1 MKLVECVPN
10 FSEGR
15 NRKVLDE
22 IGAAIAGVDGVTLL
36 DVDPGAATN
45 RTVFTFV
52 GSVETIVDGAFAGI
66 ARAAELIDMST
77 HSGAHAR
84 QGACDVCPFIP
95 LGETTMEE
103 CVELSRELA
112 ERVGEELQV
121 PVYLY
126 EHAATRPGRR
136 SIVDIR
142 KGEYEALEEKLKTE
156 EFAPDFGPARFDP
169 KFGALVTGA
178 REFLIAYNINLNTRN
193 PKIAKDIALEIRD
206 KGRFDRDEKGRKR
219 RDENGKA
226 LRKPGLFQNC
236 KATGWFIEE
245 YGVAQVTMNLTNYK
259 ISPPHAVFDAVCQLA
274 DERGV
279 RVTGSEVV
287 GLVPLTVLTEA
298 GGHYLAKQR
307 ASRGVTEQELVDVA
321 VKSMGFSEVQ
331 PFDPVEKVIEYRI
344 ARPGGGLMGLTCNG
358 FADELSSDSPAPG
371 GGSVAAL
378 CGALSAALSAM
389 VANLTF
395 AKKGFKKQ
403 RPEMDAMGQQ
413 AQRLKQSF
421 ARAVDEDTDAFNRVM
436 TAMRLPKATDEQ
448 QAVRLV
454 AIEEAT
460 KGAVQVPFEVLA
472 RSMEAAELAL
482 AMVTRGNPNS
492 LSDAGV
498 ASLCARLAAQGAYYN
513 VLINLPGLSDLSY
526 VESTQN
532 AAAGLRDAVA
542 QVCNQTDAMVE
553 ERLLADLQ
561 EGETE

>member
-52 GSVETIVDGAFAGI
+52 GSVETIVDAAFAGI
-66 ARAAELIDMST
+66 VRAAELIDMST

-103 CVELSRELA
+103 CVELSRQLA
-112 ERVGEELQV
+112 KRVGEELQV

-126 EHAATRPGRR
+126 EKAATRPGRR

-178 REFLIAYNINLNTRN
+178 REFLIAYNINLNSRN
-193 PKIAKDIALEIRD
+193 PKIAKDIALQIRD
-206 KGRFDRDEKGRKR
+206 KGCFDRDEKGRKR
-219 RDENGKA
+219 RDEHGKA
-226 LRKPGLFQNC
+226 LRKAGLFKNC

-259 ISPPHAVFDAVCQLA
+259 VSPPHAVFDAVCRLA

-287 GLVPLTVLTEA
+287 GLVPLAVLTEA
-298 GGHYLAKQR
+298 GKHYLAKQV
-307 ASRGVTEQELVDVA
+307 ASRGVTEQELVDIA

-331 PFDPVEKVIEYRI
+331 PFDPAQKIIEYRT
-344 ARPGGGLMGLTCNG
+344 ARPGGGLMGLTCSG

-395 AKKGFKKQ
+395 AKKGFKKL
-403 RPEMDAMGQQ
+403 RPEMDEMGQD
-413 AQRLKQSF
+413 AQRLKEFF

-436 TAMRLPKATDEQ
+436 AAMRLPKSTDEQ
-448 QAVRLV
+448 QAARLA
-454 AIEEAT
+454 AIEAAT
-460 KGAVQVPFEVLA
+460 KGAVEVPFDVLV
-472 RSMEAAELAL
+472 RSMQAAELAL
-482 AMVTRGNPNS
+482 AMVMRGNPNS

-526 VESTQN
+526 VKSTRE
-532 AAAGLRDAVA
+532 AAMGLRDAVV
-542 QVCNQTDAMVE
+542 QVCAQTDAAVE

-561 EGETE
+561 EGEAE